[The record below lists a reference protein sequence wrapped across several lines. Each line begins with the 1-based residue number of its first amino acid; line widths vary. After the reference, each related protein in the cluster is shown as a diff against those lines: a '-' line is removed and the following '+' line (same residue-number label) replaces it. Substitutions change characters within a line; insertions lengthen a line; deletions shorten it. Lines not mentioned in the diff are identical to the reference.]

1 MTFFPIFGFIL
12 CNYKLGCFFS
22 VSLHPQKGAKAMLNT
37 CKSLNIRLI
46 EYVMGGG
53 KSPLQAF
60 VYALSKAE
68 PIGSVL
74 DFFCPVLKHE

>member
-1 MTFFPIFGFIL
+1 
-12 CNYKLGCFFS
+12 
-22 VSLHPQKGAKAMLNT
+22 MLNT

-68 PIGSVL
+68 PNGSVL
-74 DFFCPVLKHE
+74 DFFLSSINHEVDEQI